1 MGDTTLKESL
11 ASLSSDSSL
20 YMDPDETGA
29 VLRLHYANRYLIEL
43 VEKRVRRTPLAMI
56 LQTCVFQTTYQEPRR
71 LTFQKQLVDQKQNSG
86 S

>member
-11 ASLSSDSSL
+11 ASSSSDSSL
-20 YMDPDETGA
+20 YKDPETGA